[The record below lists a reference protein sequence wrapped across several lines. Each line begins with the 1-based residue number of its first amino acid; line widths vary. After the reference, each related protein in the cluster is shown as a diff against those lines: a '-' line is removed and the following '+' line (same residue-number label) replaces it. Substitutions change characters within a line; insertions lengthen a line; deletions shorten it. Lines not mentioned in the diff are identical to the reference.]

1 MSLVFR
7 KPLESEKNIQ
17 ATLYVGN
24 LDPQVTEPI
33 LYELFIQFAPVRNLN
48 LPKDRI
54 LRTHQGYG
62 FVEFRSSEDVEYVVN
77 ILKGIRLYG
86 KNLVLN
92 KVEGKDNANGSTS
105 THGNPNLIRMAH
117 NKGIRNAFGINSDKP
132 DVGAKLFVKG
142 LNPLIDEKYLVDTFS
157 SFGTLIR
164 VPEILR
170 AKTGE
175 SNGYAILTYE
185 DFALSDR
192 VIEKMNNRI
201 LMNSKLAVAYAYKD
215 GTARKLKHGDKAE
228 RLLAEKART
237 NKTNAKKR
245 TTTG

>member
-62 FVEFRSSEDVEYVVN
+62 FVEFRSAEDVEYVMN

-92 KVEGKDNANGSTS
+92 KVEAKEGTNGPTAS
-105 THGNPNLIRMAH
+105 NPNMMRMG
-117 NKGIRNAFGINSDKP
+117 NTRGIKNAYGINSEKP

-164 VPEILR
+164 VPEILG

-175 SNGYAILTYE
+175 TNRYAVLTYE

-192 VIEKMNNRI
+192 VIEKMNKRI
-201 LMNSKLAVAYAYKD
+201 LMNSNITVTYAFKD
-215 GTARKLKHGDKAE
+215 GTNKRTKHGDKSE
-228 RLLAEKART
+228 RLLAEKAYT
-237 NKTNAKKR
+237 TKSNGKKQ
-245 TTTG
+245 TTR